1 MVNALL
7 GFRAALLFD
16 GNPLITLTRTQQY
29 LRWGTGL
36 CGGRERINQH
46 QQHERLRNPATGAL

>member
-7 GFRAALLFD
+7 GFRAALLSD

-36 CGGRERINQH
+36 CGGRECVDQH
-46 QQHERLRNPATGAL
+46 QQYKRLRYPATSAL